1 MTRLVTDLKPFG
13 LGFGAS
19 PIAAPR
25 EGVAGHHEHSSH
37 APLPLSLFRL
47 GIGLSVFDVV
57 VVFDVVLEE
66 EEEAPSLTVSL
77 DLRVSRN

>member
-47 GIGLSVFDVV
+47 GVGLF
-57 VVFDVVLEE
+57 VFDVVLE